1 MPVLARGVWVQV
13 PLPAPGRKATPNLQ
27 ALRTFY
33 GGKMM
38 NFRERHPY
46 LFWELIGW
54 GLLIADFAFAVISFI
69 HSFGEWIFPVIF
81 FRG

>member
-1 MPVLARGVWVQV
+1 
-13 PLPAPGRKATPNLQ
+13 
-27 ALRTFY
+27 
-33 GGKMM
+33 MM